1 MLGDKRFLRTIKLR
15 NILSFGPDTPDFE
28 LQSLNVLVGPNG
40 AGKSN
45 LIEAISLLQAASVN
59 LFEPVR
65 TGGGIGE
72 WLWKGTNN
80 PLLRAEID
88 VTVCYLQ
95 GGMPLRHRLKFIMVG
110 QRAELLDEAI
120 ENEGLWPDKPDVDFY
135 YRYENGHPILNVNE
149 SGIPNISASILGQ
162 GRTRRELRR
171 QDLALDQS
179 IVSQRKDP
187 AQYPEVTYLGNEYAK
202 IRLFREWNLGRN
214 TQPRRPQPTDLPGE
228 FLREDAANI
237 ALVLNDLEHRSNLR
251 AGLVERLRDA
261 DESIVDF
268 STKVLGGTIQL
279 FLHYSGL
286 RSPVPAT
293 RLSDGTVRYLCLLA
307 VLCHPEPPPLV
318 CLEEPELGLHPDL
331 LPRLADLLVEAS
343 HRMQLIVTTHSDVLV
358 DGLTNVPEAIVVCE
372 KRNGSTIMSRRTGPE
387 LAIWLKDYGLG
398 QLWRRGEIG
407 GNRW

>member
-15 NILSFGPDTPDFE
+15 NILSFGPDTAELE
-28 LQSLNVLVGPNG
+28 LQSLNVLIGPNG

-45 LIEAISLLQAASVN
+45 LIEAIGLLQAAPTN
-59 LFEPVR
+59 LLDPIR
-65 TGGGIGE
+65 AGGGIIE
-72 WLWKGTNN
+72 WLWKGQSAV
-80 PLLRAEID
+80 PVSEID
-88 VTVCYLQ
+88 TTVSYPK
-95 GGMPLRHRLKFIMVG
+95 GKMPLHHRLKFTMVG
-110 QRAELLDEAI
+110 QRAELVDEAI
-120 ENEGLWPDKPDVDFY
+120 EDEHPNPYDPTDFY
-135 YRYENGHPILNVNE
+135 YLYQSGRPVLNMKRYHPGATI
-149 SGIPNISASILGQ
+149 G
-162 GRTRRELRR
+162 ELRP

-187 AQYPEVTYLGNEYAK
+187 DQYPEVTYLGSEYAK
-202 IRLFREWNLGRN
+202 IKLFREWNLGRN
-214 TQPRRPQPTDLPGE
+214 TQPRRPQPADLPAE

-237 ALVLNDLEHRSNLR
+237 ALVLNDLEHRSTFR
-251 AGLVERLRDA
+251 ASLVEQLREA
-261 DESIVDF
+261 DDSIVDF

-286 RSPVPAT
+286 RAPVPAT

-331 LPRLADLLVEAS
+331 LAKLAELLIDAS
-343 HRMQLIVTTHSDVLV
+343 HRMQLIVTTHSDTLV
-358 DGLTNVPEAIVVCE
+358 DGLTKVPEAVVVCE
-372 KRNGSTIMSRRTGPE
+372 KQNGSTKMSRRSSAE
-387 LAIWLKDYGLG
+387 LNTWLKDYGLG

>member
-15 NILSFGPDTPDFE
+15 NILSFGPDTPELE
-28 LQSLNVLVGPNG
+28 LQSLNVLIGPNG
-40 AGKSN
+40 TGKSN
-45 LIEAISLLQAASVN
+45 LIEAIGLLQSAPGN
-59 LFEPVR
+59 LLDPVR

-72 WLWKGTNN
+72 WLWKGSDG
-80 PLLRAEID
+80 PPVAEID
-88 VTVCYLQ
+88 TTVFYPQ
-95 GGMPLRHRLKFIMVG
+95 GRMPLRHRLTFAVVG

-120 ENEGLWPDKPDVDFY
+120 ENEHPSWAGEPEVYFY
-135 YRYENGHPILNVNE
+135 YRYQSGHPVLNVKTDGP
-149 SGIPNISASILGQ
+149 SGAD
-162 GRTRRELRR
+162 RARRELRR
-171 QDLALDQS
+171 EDLALDQS
-179 IVSQRKDP
+179 VVSQRKDP
-187 AQYPEVTYLGNEYAK
+187 DQYPEVTYLGNEYAK
-202 IRLFREWNLGRN
+202 IKLFREWNLGRN
-214 TQPRRPQPTDLPGE
+214 TQPRRPQPTDLPAE
-228 FLREDAANI
+228 FVREDAANI

-251 AGLVERLRDA
+251 ASLVEQLREA

-268 STKVLGGTIQL
+268 STRVLGGTIQL

-331 LPRLADLLVEAS
+331 VARLAELLVDAS
-343 HRMQLIVTTHSDVLV
+343 HRMQLIVTTHSDILV
-358 DGLTNVPEAIVVCE
+358 DGLTKVPEAVIVCE
-372 KRNGSTIMSRRTGPE
+372 KQNGSTKMNRRASAD
-387 LAIWLKDYGLG
+387 LAVWLKDYGLG

>member
-45 LIEAISLLQAASVN
+45 LIEAISLLQAAPVN

-65 TGGGIGE
+65 SGGGIGE
-72 WLWKGTNN
+72 WLWKGAEAA
-80 PLLRAEID
+80 PIAEID
-88 VTVCYLQ
+88 VTVSYPE
-95 GGMPLRHRLKFIMVG
+95 GETPLRHRLSFAMVG
-110 QRAELLDEAI
+110 QRTELIDEAI
-120 ENEGLWPDKPDVDFY
+120 EDERNSPGETGLDFY
-135 YRYENGHPILNVNE
+135 YHYQGGLAVLNMKTMQ
-149 SGIPNISASILGQ
+149 SPYRA
-162 GRTRRELRR
+162 RPRRERR
-171 QDLALDQS
+171 RLEIAFDQS
-179 IVSQRKDP
+179 VVSQRKDP
-187 AQYPEVTYLGNEYAK
+187 DQYPEVTYLGSEYGK
-202 IRLFREWNLGRN
+202 IKLFREWNLGRN
-214 TQPRRPQPTDLPGE
+214 TPPRKPQPTDLPGE

-251 AGLVERLRDA
+251 ASLVERLRDA

-268 STKVLGGTIQL
+268 SAKVLGGTIQL
-279 FLHYSGL
+279 NLRYSGL
-286 RSPVPAT
+286 KSPVPAT
-293 RLSDGTVRYLCLLA
+293 RLSDGTIRYLCLLA

-331 LPRLADLLVEAS
+331 LPRLADLLVAAS

-358 DGLTNVPEAIVVCE
+358 DGLTQVPEAVVICE
-372 KRNGSTIMSRRTGPE
+372 KRNGSTTMSRRTGPE
-387 LAIWLKDYGLG
+387 LTSWLKDYGLG